1 MGSVV
6 RSIVAVLAGMVVFA
20 FLVMAIEAVGMM
32 IFPPPPGTD
41 MANPEAARAAMANA
55 PVGSLLF
62 VLLAWIVG
70 TFAGAWTAARIAR
83 RAPVGHGLV
92 VGVLG
97 LAGAIANMLMIPHPV
112 WFWVLGV
119 AVFLPVAWL
128 GARIAAAAGRSGG
141 SPRPAL

>member
-1 MGSVV
+1 MGGVM
-6 RSIVAVLAGMVVFA
+6 RSIVAVLAGMIVFA

-41 MANPEAARAAMANA
+41 MANPEAARAVMANA

-97 LAGAIANMLMIPHPV
+97 LAAAIANMLMIPHPV

-119 AVFLPVAWL
+119 AVFLPTAWL
-128 GARIAAAAGRSGG
+128 GARIAAAAGRSGA

>member
-1 MGSVV
+1 MGGVM
-6 RSIVAVLAGMVVFA
+6 RSIVAVLAGMIVFA

-41 MANPEAARAAMANA
+41 MADPEAARAAMANA
-55 PVGSLLF
+55 PMGSLLV

-97 LAGAIANMLMIPHPV
+97 LAAAIANMLMIPHPI

-119 AVFLPVAWL
+119 AVFLPAAWL